1 MNEWMLKRD
10 IRNKNLK
17 TSEYEKRVLTNKHD
31 EWDGCSKKFWD
42 EEFSLRWELS
52 VLLCV
57 PHFGIISTSNQVD
70 ENGHESGQRHRSL
83 GDHEKAQEN
92 QLLEEVLRT
101 YQVLK
106 QTAVRQIFLVSRA
119 DAREHRVMV
128 QVAHDSHQE
137 DQHARP
143 HQVHFRRRQSVG
155 LRLCVQEIC
164 YHRYVHRRQC
174 NPV

>member
-1 MNEWMLKRD
+1 M
-10 IRNKNLK
+10 
-17 TSEYEKRVLTNKHD
+17 D
-31 EWDGCSKKFWD
+31 ECSKEFWD
-42 EEFSLRWELS
+42 EEFSLRWEMS
-52 VLLCV
+52 VLLSV
-57 PHFGIISTSNQVD
+57 PHFGIISTSSQVD
-70 ENGHESGQRHRSL
+70 ENGHENGQRHLSL

-119 DAREHRVMV
+119 DARQHCVMV

-143 HQVHFRRRQSVG
+143 PQVHFQRRQSVG
-155 LRLCVQEIC
+155 LHLCVQEIC

>member
-1 MNEWMLKRD
+1 M
-10 IRNKNLK
+10 
-17 TSEYEKRVLTNKHD
+17 H
-31 EWDGCSKKFWD
+31 GCSKEIWD
-42 EEFSLRWELS
+42 EEFSLRWEMS
-52 VLLCV
+52 VLLSV
-57 PHFGIISTSNQVD
+57 PHFGIISTSSQVD

-119 DAREHRVMV
+119 DARKHRVMV

-137 DQHARP
+137 DQHAGP
-143 HQVHFRRRQSVG
+143 HQVRFRRRQSVG
-155 LRLCVQEIC
+155 LHLCVQEIC